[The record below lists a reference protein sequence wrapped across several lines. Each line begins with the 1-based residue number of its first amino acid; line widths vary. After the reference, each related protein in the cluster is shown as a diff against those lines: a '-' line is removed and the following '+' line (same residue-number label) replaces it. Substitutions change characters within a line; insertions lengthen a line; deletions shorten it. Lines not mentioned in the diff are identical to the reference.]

1 MKQNFTKKCG
11 FMLLLM
17 LFAFLQAAFAQKQE
31 PKLSFSPNDK
41 SFSSSTNDYTVTA
54 GAAYFSR
61 PSVTVEDSKGTPI
74 RSKFKLIWT
83 VENSDGSTPRSV
95 DEDGKRIYT
104 DPVTGTSVQVVY
116 GAVTIGDKQCHRT
129 DF

>member
-1 MKQNFTKKCG
+1 MKQNFTKQCG

-17 LFAFLQAAFAQKQE
+17 LFAFLQTAFADKQT
-31 PKLSFSPNDK
+31 PTVSFTPN
-41 SFSSSTNDYTVTA
+41 TNYYTVTA

-61 PSVTVEDSKGTPI
+61 PSVTVEDSKGNPI

-83 VENSDGSTPRSV
+83 VEKSDGNTPPESV

-116 GAVTIGDKQCHRT
+116 GAVTIGDKQCHRYR
-129 DF
+129 FLA

>member
-1 MKQNFTKKCG
+1 MKQNFTKQCG

-61 PSVTVEDSKGTPI
+61 PSVTVDDNSGTPM
-74 RSKFKLIWT
+74 R
-83 VENSDGSTPRSV
+83 
-95 DEDGKRIYT
+95 
-104 DPVTGTSVQVVY
+104 
-116 GAVTIGDKQCHRT
+116 
-129 DF
+129 

>member
-1 MKQNFTKKCG
+1 MKQNFTKQCG

-17 LFAFLQAAFAQKQE
+17 LFTILQTAFADKQT
-31 PKLSFSPNDK
+31 PTVSFTPN
-41 SFSSSTNDYTVTA
+41 TNDYTVTA

-83 VENSDGSTPRSV
+83 VENSDGSPPPNPLTRTASVSTRTPLPAHRYRSYMA
-95 DEDGKRIYT
+95 K
-104 DPVTGTSVQVVY
+104 
-116 GAVTIGDKQCHRT
+116 
-129 DF
+129 